1 MRTTSFGV
9 ILENAARLAGRQ
21 VGLVGVPENWKAL
34 AALAINDG
42 IRRITAEK
50 FPMMRRVEFRRY
62 RPTWTTNTGWT
73 PGQECWYN
81 GHYWQLYSDSPT
93 GAPGDVDSGWCMLKM
108 SEVSAFIEFEQPWEP
123 SAIDSGSVDVNRFAY
138 VADPRQNPNAT
149 PVKVVGL
156 GALGILLQAPAP
168 EGVYIMFTPRLPN
181 VSFVEWDDDLA
192 YQAGAVVYLSAT
204 KDCYQ
209 AVADVAAGAAS
220 SPSTNSS
227 WIQIRV
233 PDVFEPYL
241 TRLAAADLLTEDQG
255 KYQTR
260 AAADK
265 EFDDLCERYHE
276 GSGETRVRTGR
287 FI

>member
-21 VGLVGVPENWKAL
+21 VGLVGVPDNWRAL

-62 RPTWTTNTGWT
+62 RPTWTNNTGWT
-73 PGQECWYN
+73 PGQECWYD
-81 GHYWQLYSDSPT
+81 GHYWQLYGDSSH
-93 GAPGDVDSGWCMLKM
+93 GAPDEDDSGWCMLKM

-123 SAIDSGSVDVNRFAY
+123 TAIDSGSVDVNRFAY

-168 EGVYIMFTPRLPN
+168 EGVYIMFTPRLPP
-181 VSFVEWDDDLA
+181 VSFAEWSDGLA
-192 YQAGAVVYLSAT
+192 YQAGTVVYSPT
-204 KDCYQ
+204 TRDCYY
-209 AVADVAAGAAS
+209 AVEDVAAGEAA
-220 SPSTNSS
+220 PNSNGK
-227 WIQIRV
+227 WVPLRV

-276 GSGETRVRTGR
+276 GSGESRVRTGR

>member
-1 MRTTSFGV
+1 MRATPFGV

-21 VGLVGVPENWKAL
+21 VGLVGVPDNWKAL

-62 RPTWTTNTGWT
+62 RPTWRSNTGWT
-73 PGQECWYN
+73 IGQECWHD
-81 GHYWQLYSDSPT
+81 GHYYQLYSDSPA
-93 GAPGDVDSGWCMLKM
+93 GAPDGLDSGWRKLNM

-123 SAIDSGSVDVNRFAY
+123 TAIDSGAVDTNRFAY

-181 VSFVEWDDDLA
+181 VSFMEWDDDCA

-204 KDCYQ
+204 RDCYY
-209 AVADVAAGAAS
+209 AVADVAAGGG
-220 SPSTNSS
+220 SPNSNDK
-227 WIQIRV
+227 WAPLRV

-276 GSGETRVRTGR
+276 GSGESRVRTGR